1 MGDPMERGVLTRLRC
16 LRKLNMM
23 MLSSVTIVM
32 TRDVTP
38 PMSQTTSPNRKRSV
52 RRTSERAVSS
62 NMRRSLSMRLSRSV
76 EPHLSRI
83 VMFRDLRSVE
93 LNMSMGAGPNKR
105 FMMLKMMLL
114 SAEPRLRRSV
124 RMRHPDT
131 PPTPSAPSGQRRFA
145 MSPRRMS
152 RSTPQSLDVPRNQES
167 SVPQLVA
174 DSSKELRSVMTK
186 PRLLFRMPPR
196 NSVLLSHRELAS
208 MSPNLFQS

>member
-93 LNMSMGAGPNKR
+93 LNMSLSAGPNKR

-124 RMRHPDT
+124 RMRHRIHHQHQVLQVAKGGLQCFQEECQEVHPNHWMYQGT
-131 PPTPSAPSGQRRFA
+131 KRALCPSWLWIQA
-145 MSPRRMS
+145 
-152 RSTPQSLDVPRNQES
+152 RS
-167 SVPQLVA
+167 
-174 DSSKELRSVMTK
+174 
-186 PRLLFRMPPR
+186 
-196 NSVLLSHRELAS
+196 
-208 MSPNLFQS
+208 